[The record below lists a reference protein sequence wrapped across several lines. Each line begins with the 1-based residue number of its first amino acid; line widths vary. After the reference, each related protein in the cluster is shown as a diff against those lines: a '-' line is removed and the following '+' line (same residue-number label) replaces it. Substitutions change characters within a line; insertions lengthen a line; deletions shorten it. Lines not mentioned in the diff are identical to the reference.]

1 MALRVGTIQKAFQG
15 VEAKYGT
22 GRIYGRFSEPV
33 LSEPRATAAFLH
45 LTLEQGGTDF
55 SPLFGHPV
63 STSGPPDAT
72 KYAPDAKLT
81 STISELAQAWN
92 EAKANAP
99 FDATT
104 TLNSFV
110 DGHWG
115 QDPTFPNRFA
125 AAVGKLTKAPALRA
139 HTLRYFQH
147 ASFPAADRPRIGGHR
162 GLKLFQGLLQN
173 AAKLKDGGITGTLRK
188 LTAEYAEKKGISA
201 TTAEKDFPR
210 LATVDKSKF
219 SPEQFARFLEARLS
233 QDFPEVTPN
242 TASYFVRDLARR
254 GAGQLLGGS
263 EFAFFA
269 DRDTTI
275 FLTRSGLQGD
285 VAPKS
290 NLTTLDERALREVH
304 QKAFELVQTEFIM
317 TPAEL
322 SERMALAARER
333 LV

>member
-1 MALRVGTIQKAFQG
+1 MALRVGTIQKAFEG
-15 VEAKYGT
+15 VEAKYGH
-22 GRIYGRFSEPV
+22 GRIFGRFAEPV

-55 SPLFGHPV
+55 APLFGQPAGG
-63 STSGPPDAT
+63 SGPLDPT
-72 KYAPDAKLT
+72 RYAPDAKLSAT
-81 STISELAQAWN
+81 VRELAQAWG

-99 FDATT
+99 YDSTT
-104 TLNSFV
+104 TLNRFV

-115 QDPTFPNRFA
+115 QDPTFPNQFA
-125 AAVGKLTKAPALRA
+125 AAVGKLTNAPALRA

-147 ASFPAADRPRIGGHR
+147 ASFPAAERPRVGGHR
-162 GLKLFQGLLQN
+162 GVKLFRGLLQN
-173 AAKLKDGGITGTLRK
+173 AAKLKDGGITASLRK
-188 LTAEYAEKKGISA
+188 LTTEYAEKKGISA
-201 TTAEKDFPR
+201 TTVEKDFPR
-210 LATVDKSKF
+210 LATVDKAKF
-219 SPEQFARFLEARLS
+219 GPEQFARFLEARLS
-233 QDFPEVTPN
+233 QEFADVTPN

-254 GAGQLLGGS
+254 GGAQLLGGS
-263 EFAFFA
+263 EFAYFA

-285 VAPKS
+285 VAPKA
-290 NLTTLDERALREVH
+290 NLTTLDERSLREVH
-304 QKAFELVQTEFIM
+304 QKAFELMQTEFIM